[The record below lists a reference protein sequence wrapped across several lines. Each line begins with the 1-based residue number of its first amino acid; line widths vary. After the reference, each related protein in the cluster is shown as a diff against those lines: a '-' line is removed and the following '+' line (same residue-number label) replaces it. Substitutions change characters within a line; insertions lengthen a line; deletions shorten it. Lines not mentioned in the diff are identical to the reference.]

1 MVLTKIGDV
10 SINRHSVK
18 IMGILNLS
26 PESFYKESIKINL
39 NSISSYAKKLEKD
52 GADIIDIGAM
62 STAPYLNTMTSSQ
75 VEILRLK
82 KAIKMIR
89 NSCRLPLSVDT
100 PRARVAEEA
109 IMIGAD
115 AINDVCG
122 LKYDPE
128 MAPILSKYNIPVIL
142 GAYEKN
148 PSSILM
154 AKSFSTKKILN
165 DSITIAQKAGIK
177 KTNIIID
184 PSIGFFRKEGNNPF
198 FTKITKIPWYRRDI
212 EIISNL
218 KELTKLYFPICI
230 SLSNKSF
237 LGKLMNLR
245 INERRIP
252 SLIMEVIA
260 VMNGAT
266 VIRTHNVKETVLAL
280 DTLQL
285 LS

>member
-1 MVLTKIGDV
+1 M
-10 SINRHSVK
+10 
-18 IMGILNLS
+18 
-26 PESFYKESIKINL
+26 
-39 NSISSYAKKLEKD
+39 
-52 GADIIDIGAM
+52 
-62 STAPYLNTMTSSQ
+62 
-75 VEILRLK
+75 
-82 KAIKMIR
+82 
-89 NSCRLPLSVDT
+89 
-100 PRARVAEEA
+100 
-109 IMIGAD
+109 
-115 AINDVCG
+115 
-122 LKYDPE
+122 
-128 MAPILSKYNIPVIL
+128 

-148 PSSILM
+148 PSSILT

-280 DTLQL
+280 DALQL
-285 LS
+285 LG